1 MVAQLLRSIEAV
13 EAKAA
18 AAGSEALRQAY
29 LDLADHYRSRLRSF
43 HWPKA

>member
-1 MVAQLLRSIEAV
+1 MIAHLLRSIEAV

-18 AAGSEALRQAY
+18 AAGSDSLRRAY

-43 HWPKA
+43 HWRKA